1 MAQACSDSD
10 DAARAIAKVAAIH
23 FTCTQCGKC
32 CHDLRL
38 TLSLDEAIAW
48 AGNGHQVQL
57 LCEAIPWPR
66 EPLPDEHA
74 LAVQRD
80 TSFAAQIGEMPFRI
94 HVTLVAF
101 HEGAC
106 PHLQPDM
113 RCGNYAHRPRI
124 CRIYPLESRPFTRME
139 PASRKCPDEA
149 WASEA
154 PVLLDDGVI
163 ADPAAQAIVNA
174 HRAARRRDA
183 AALGAACLQLG
194 ISAAAFAG
202 EGLAVHAPDATSLT
216 DCLRQARTLTDGPPG
231 TNQWEIVTN
240 RQATLD
246 LLHQSQCP
254 ARLVSS
260 AKEFL
265 GSFEPDI

>member
-1 MAQACSDSD
+1 MNKPPA
-10 DAARAIAKVAAIH
+10 VH
-23 FTCTQCGKC
+23 FACTQCGKC

-38 TLSLDEAIAW
+38 TLSLDEAITW

-66 EPLPDEHA
+66 DPLPGEYE
-74 LAVQRD
+74 LANRRD
-80 TSFAAQIGEMPFRI
+80 ASFAVEIGGMPFRI

-124 CRIYPLESRPFTRME
+124 CRIYPLESRPFTPLD
-139 PASRKCPDEA
+139 PASRRCPDEA
-149 WASEA
+149 WAIDA
-154 PVLLDDGVI
+154 PVLLKDGVI
-163 ADPAAQAIVNA
+163 ADPTAQAIVNA
-174 HRAARRRDA
+174 HRQTRRRDA
-183 AALGAACLQLG
+183 AALGAVCFQLG

-202 EGLAVHAPDATSLT
+202 EGLAVHAPDPNALAN
-216 DCLRQARTLTDGPPG
+216 CLRQARASFAGAPG
-231 TNQWEIVTN
+231 TSQWEIVTN
-240 RQATLD
+240 RQATLE

-254 ARLVSS
+254 ARLATSP
-260 AKEFL
+260 AEFL
-265 GSFEPDI
+265 GSFEPDL